1 MLITYSKSFTVKNIR
16 NLCRIKNVKYISNY
30 NKNYILDFLGKFNA
44 AKCIQDN
51 FRRKTITEKCCP
63 ISHEPLKY
71 PFICLSINK
80 KFFYYDFHTF
90 IEYLNKTQDFR
101 DPCTR
106 VLIADS
112 NLLRINKLVRY
123 YYGKATNKIL
133 ISKSMMKNTNL
144 NIITHCLYD
153 VVKEIQGNRKS
164 MEEMYLNVIPRFMYY
179 INYLIKYH
187 AREDAE
193 IILNACK
200 ETIDN
205 RVILD
210 CINLIET
217 VNY

>member
-1 MLITYSKSFTVKNIR
+1 MLISYSKRFTIKNIR
-16 NLCRIKNVKYISNY
+16 NLCRIKNLRYISNY
-30 NKNYILDFLGKFNA
+30 KKDYILDFLNKFNA
-44 AKCIQDN
+44 AKCIQDK
-51 FRRKTITEKCCP
+51 FRSKTITEKCCP

-71 PFICLSINK
+71 PFICLKVNE
-80 KFFYYDFHTF
+80 KFFYYDFYTF

-106 VLIADS
+106 ALITDS
-112 NLLRINKLVRY
+112 NLIRINKLVRY
-123 YYGKATNKIL
+123 YYGKTTNKIL

-153 VVKEIQGNRKS
+153 VLKEIQHNCES
-164 MEEMYLNVIPRFMYY
+164 LDEMYHNVMPRFMYY
-179 INYLIKYH
+179 VNYLVKYH

-193 IILNACK
+193 IILAACK
-200 ETIDN
+200 ESIYN

-210 CINLIET
+210 YIDLVET